1 MAIHRTAIVDPA
13 ASVDTNAEI
22 GPHCI
27 VGPGVRIGAGTR
39 LMAHVYVDGD
49 TEIGRDNCF
58 YPYSTVGVAPQD
70 LKYQGEPSKTTI
82 GDRNQIRE
90 FCTIHRGTA
99 GGGSLTAIRNDN
111 LLQAYAHVAHD
122 CAVGSHC
129 VLCHA
134 ATLGGHVTV
143 QDYAWVGAHSGVH
156 QYCRIGIHSF
166 VGGFS
171 VVTQD
176 VLPFAT
182 VVSERETKT
191 HGINATGLQRRGFL
205 PDEIKAL
212 RRAFKILAQT
222 QLNNDQAL
230 AKIAEELPASPH
242 LERIRDFVRSSTRGF
257 VP

>member
-1 MAIHRTAIVDPA
+1 MAIHGTAIVDPA
-13 ASVDTNAEI
+13 ASVDASAEI

-39 LMAHVYVDGD
+39 LMAHVYVDGE

-70 LKYQGEPSKTTI
+70 LKYQGEPSKTAI

-99 GGGSLTAIRNDN
+99 GGGSLTAIGSDN

-122 CAVGSHC
+122 CDVGSHC

>member
-13 ASVDTNAEI
+13 ASVDTGAEI

-70 LKYQGEPSKTTI
+70 LKYQGEPSRTTI

-99 GGGSLTAIRNDN
+99 GGGSLTAIGNDN

-191 HGINATGLQRRGFL
+191 HGINATGLLRRGFL

-242 LERIRDFVRSSTRGF
+242 LELIHDFVRSSTRGF

>member
-1 MAIHRTAIVDPA
+1 MAIHSTAIVDPG
-13 ASVDTNAEI
+13 ASVDPTAEI
-22 GPHCI
+22 GPYCI

-39 LMAHVYVDGD
+39 LMAHVYADGD

-70 LKYQGEPSKTTI
+70 LKYRGEPSRTTI

-90 FCTIHRGTA
+90 FCTLHRGTA
-99 GGGSLTAIRNDN
+99 GGGSLTAIGDDN

-122 CAVGSHC
+122 CFVGSNC
-129 VLCHA
+129 VLCHS
-134 ATLGGHVTV
+134 ATLGGHVSV

-156 QYCRIGIHSF
+156 QYCRIGAHSF

-191 HGINATGLQRRGFL
+191 HNINVTGLKRRGFSAQ
-205 PDEIKAL
+205 EIQSL
-212 RRAFKILAQT
+212 RKAFKILVQSE
-222 QLNNDQAL
+222 LNNDQAL
-230 AKIAEELPASPH
+230 AKIAAELPASPH
-242 LERIRDFVRSSTRGF
+242 LDQLRDFVRSSKRGF

>member
-13 ASVDTNAEI
+13 ASVDTSAEI

-27 VGPGVRIGAGTR
+27 VGPGVWIGAGTR

-49 TEIGRDNCF
+49 TEIGRENCF

-99 GGGSLTAIRNDN
+99 GGGSLTAIGNDN

-156 QYCRIGIHSF
+156 QYCRIGVHSF

-182 VVSERETKT
+182 IVSERETKT
-191 HGINATGLQRRGFL
+191 HGINATGLQRRGFSS
-205 PDEIKAL
+205 DEIKAL

-242 LERIRDFVRSSTRGF
+242 LERIHDFVRSSTRGF

>member
-1 MAIHRTAIVDPA
+1 MTIHPTAIVDPA
-13 ASVDTNAEI
+13 ASIAPGAEV

-27 VGPGVRIGAGTR
+27 VGPSVRIGAGTC
-39 LMAHVYVDGD
+39 LMAHVYMDGD
-49 TEIGRDNCF
+49 TEVGRDNRF

-70 LKYQGEPSKTTI
+70 LKYQGEPTKTAI

-90 FCTIHRGTA
+90 FCTIHRGTQ
-99 GGGSLTAIRNDN
+99 GGGALTSIGDDN

-143 QDYAWVGAHSGVH
+143 QDHAWVGAHSGIH
-156 QYCRIGIHSF
+156 QHCRIGAHSF

-182 VVSERETKT
+182 VVSERVTRT
-191 HGINATGLQRRGFL
+191 RSINATGLQRRGFL
-205 PDEIKAL
+205 PEEIKRL
-212 RRAFKILAQT
+212 RKAFKILVQPE
-222 QLNNDQAL
+222 LNNDQAL
-230 AKIAEELPASPH
+230 ARIAEELPASPH
-242 LERIRDFVRSSTRGF
+242 LDRICDFVRSSKRGF